1 MIRLTAYISGR
12 VQRVGYRAKVV
23 FLAEEMGLVGI
34 VQNQP
39 DGRVLVV
46 AEGEKKDDL
55 EKFASAI
62 RIENAFIHVDDLS
75 AEYTQGTGQYSTFRK
90 ITGPN
95 EVGERLDDGI
105 EILKELVVG
114 VNSLAVGLNNLTA
127 ITKDIATT
135 TKDLTILT
143 KEGLDKQ
150 DQGLGKMDQII
161 DKQDETISVLSSVD
175 GKMDQTLDKQD
186 ETIEAIRDL
195 KRNDERFV
203 RMEKDIRMIKNRLGI
218 R

>member
-23 FLAEEMGLVGI
+23 SLANEMGLVGI
-34 VQNQP
+34 IQNQP
-39 DGRVLVV
+39 DGRVLVI

-55 EKFASAI
+55 ERFASEI
-62 RIENAFIHVDDLS
+62 RIENALIHVEDVS
-75 AEYTQGTGQYSTFRK
+75 AKYSQGTGQYSTFRK
-90 ITGPN
+90 ITGSN

-105 EILKELVVG
+105 EILKEMVV
-114 VNSLAVGLNNLTA
+114 SLNNLTA
-127 ITKDIATT
+127 ITKDIAAT
-135 TKDLTILT
+135 TKDTAITVKDLTTLT
-143 KEGLDKQ
+143 KEGLAKQ
-150 DQGLGKMDQII
+150 DQGLDKMDQMLH
-161 DKQDETISVLSSVD
+161 KQDQSLD
-175 GKMDQTLDKQD
+175 KMDQMLHKQD

-195 KRNDERFV
+195 KRDDERFV

>member
-1 MIRLTAYISGR
+1 MIRLTAYISGN

-23 FLAEEMGLVGI
+23 SLAKQMGLVGM

-39 DGRVLVV
+39 DGSVLVI

-55 EKFASAI
+55 ERFASAI
-62 RIENAFIHVDDLS
+62 RIENAFIHVEDVS
-75 AEYTQGTGQYSTFRK
+75 AKYSQGAGAYSNFK
-90 ITGPN
+90 KVTGPN

-105 EILKELVVG
+105 EILKEM
-114 VNSLAVGLNNLTA
+114 LASLNNLTA
-127 ITKDIATT
+127 ISKDTATSI
-135 TKDLTILT
+135 KDLTALT
-143 KEGLDKQ
+143 KEGLVKQ
-150 DQGLGKMDQII
+150 DQALAKI
-161 DKQDETISVLSSVD
+161 DLMI
-175 GKMDQTLDKQD
+175 DKQD
-186 ETIEAIRDL
+186 ETIEAISDS

>member
-23 FLAEEMGLVGI
+23 SLANEMGLVGI
-34 VQNQP
+34 IQNQP
-39 DGRVLVV
+39 DGRVLVI

-55 EKFASAI
+55 ERFASEI
-62 RIENAFIHVDDLS
+62 RIENALIHVEDVS
-75 AEYTQGTGQYSTFRK
+75 AKYSQGTGQYSTFRK
-90 ITGPN
+90 ITGSN

-105 EILKELVVG
+105 EILKEMVV
-114 VNSLAVGLNNLTA
+114 SLNNLTA
-127 ITKDIATT
+127 ITKDIAAT
-135 TKDLTILT
+135 TKDTAITVKDLTTLT
-143 KEGLDKQ
+143 KEGLAKQ
-150 DQGLGKMDQII
+150 DQGLDKMDQM
-161 DKQDETISVLSSVD
+161 LH
-175 GKMDQTLDKQD
+175 KQD

-195 KRNDERFV
+195 KRDDERFV

>member
-12 VQRVGYRAKVV
+12 VQRVGYRAKVIS
-23 FLAEEMGLVGI
+23 LAKEMDLVGI

-39 DGRVLVV
+39 DGKVLVI
-46 AEGEKKDDL
+46 AEGEKKENL

-90 ITGPN
+90 ITGSN

-105 EILKELVVG
+105 EILKEMVV
-114 VNSLAVGLNNLTA
+114 SLNNLTA
-127 ITKDIATT
+127 ITKDIAAT
-135 TKDLTILT
+135 TKDTAITVKDLTTLT
-143 KEGLDKQ
+143 KEGLAKQ
-150 DQGLGKMDQII
+150 DRGLDKMDQMLY
-161 DKQDETISVLSSVD
+161 KQDET
-175 GKMDQTLDKQD
+175 T
-186 ETIEAIRDL
+186 EAIRDL